1 MRRTAVPSA
10 VIVFLLTSQM
20 LFIVRAQGLA
30 ASIRDYRS
38 AHEAEIIGELVDVLS
53 IPNVASDSI
62 NMSRNAAKLSEM
74 MSRRGIKT
82 RLLTGAGPSAI
93 FGELMTPGAMRTIGF
108 YAHYDG
114 QPVEASKWASDP
126 FKPTLRDKA
135 LEAGGR
141 VIPFPKLGERFDPE
155 SRIYARSASD
165 DKAPIIAILAA
176 LDAVKASGAKL
187 TANLKFLFDGEE
199 EAGSPHLGDIVN
211 RNAGLLGADVWICAD
226 GPVHQSRRQQL
237 YFGVRGI
244 VKVDITVYGANR
256 ALHSGHYGNWSPNAA
271 MRLAKLLAGMK
282 DDSGRVLIDGF
293 YDGAVPLGEEE
304 KNALKEMPATDPE
317 LMRDYGL
324 AVTDGAGRPLA
335 ELINE
340 PSLNI
345 DGLRSEDVG
354 RQSRTIIPAEATATV
369 DLRLVKG
376 IEPRVQLNRLI
387 AHIKRQGY
395 FVMSEEPNLETRL
408 RYPLI
413 ARVVSEEGY
422 PAVRTPMNIP
432 IVRKIIG
439 AVEQATGQRPV
450 MLPTMGGSGP
460 LWAIDLATKAPQVG
474 VPIVNHDNNQHSS
487 NENLRIQN
495 LWDGIEIFAA
505 VMTVK

>member
-1 MRRTAVPSA
+1 M
-10 VIVFLLTSQM
+10 LLV
-20 LFIVRAQGLA
+20 VRAQTPIAGVRA
-30 ASIRDYRS
+30 YRS
-38 AHEAEIIGELVDVLS
+38 AHETEIIGELVDSLS

-62 NMSRNAAKLSEM
+62 NISRNAAKLIEM
-74 MSRRGIKT
+74 MSRRGIEAV
-82 RLLTGAGPSAI
+82 RLPGGAGPPAI
-93 FGELMTPGAMRTIGF
+93 FGELKTPGATRTIGF

-114 QPVEASKWASDP
+114 QPVEPAKWASDP
-126 FKPTLRDKA
+126 FKPTLRDKP

-141 VIPFPKLGERFDPE
+141 VMPFPKAGEKFDRE
-155 SRIYARSASD
+155 WRLYARSASD
-165 DKAPIIAILAA
+165 DKAPIIAMFAA
-176 LDAVKASGAKL
+176 LDALKASKTNL

-199 EAGSPHLGDIVN
+199 EAGSPHLGDIVS
-211 RNAGLLGADVWICAD
+211 RNAALLGADVWVCAD

-237 YFGVRGI
+237 YFGLRGI

-256 ALHSGHYGNWSPNAA
+256 ALHSGHYGNWSPNPA

-282 DDSGRVLIDGF
+282 DDSGRVVIEGF
-293 YDGAVPLGEEE
+293 YDGAAPLGAAE
-304 KNALKEMPATDPE
+304 KQALKEMPATDPE
-317 LMRDYGL
+317 LMREYGL
-324 AVTDGAGRPLA
+324 AATDGSGRPLA

-376 IEPRVQLNRLI
+376 IEPRRQVERLI
-387 AHIKRQGY
+387 AHIKKQGY
-395 FVMSEEPNLETRL
+395 FVVSEEPDLEIRL
-408 RYPLI
+408 KHPLI

-422 PAVRTPMNIP
+422 PAVRTSMSIP
-432 IVRKIIG
+432 IVEKIIG
-439 AVEQATGQRPV
+439 AVEQAIGKRPV

-460 LWAIDLATKAPQVG
+460 LWAIDVATKAPQVG

-505 VMTVK
+505 LMTM